1 MRRYLISRN
10 LEALRSFRTRFTEP
24 IGDMINLNW
33 KHQYMSV
40 RTHKEPKTE
49 YTLSLQYFRC

>member
-1 MRRYLISRN
+1 
-10 LEALRSFRTRFTEP
+10 
-24 IGDMINLNW
+24 MINLNW